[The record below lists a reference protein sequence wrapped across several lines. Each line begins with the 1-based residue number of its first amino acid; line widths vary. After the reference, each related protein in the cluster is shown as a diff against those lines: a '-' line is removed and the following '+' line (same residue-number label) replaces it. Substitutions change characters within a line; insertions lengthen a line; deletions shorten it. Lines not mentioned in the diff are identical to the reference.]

1 MMNFLFKIKNKKQ
14 MIKWKTKYKIKMKY
28 NKDNKK

>member
-14 MIKWKTKYKIKMKY
+14 MIKWKTKQKIKMKY